1 MELTKRPT
9 PRLTAVQRVLEVGMI
24 VTTAFA
30 LFLFIALMTFDSAD
44 PGWSQTGFTD
54 QINNSAG
61 PAGAW
66 LADIMLWVFGFIAYL
81 FPYAIAL
88 VGWFVFQKSKDILE
102 FDYGTIA
109 LRVIGSLLCMLGAAG
124 LASIN
129 FDDLATV
136 SSGGMVGEAISHAL
150 IPFFSIVGTNLLL
163 LCFLAT
169 GFTLVTGIS
178 WLTIIDGLG
187 EVSIFA
193 ARKVSRLPQQV
204 NAVGK
209 LPDWRSN
216 KETASDKPENSEEE
230 GASAI
235 EITTMRV
242 ETDAEVVSQLRQQGE
257 AAAEPIVEEIDE
269 HSATDFSTS

>member
-1 MELTKRPT
+1 MS
-9 PRLTAVQRVLEVGMI
+9 RLSAVQRVLEVGMI

-66 LADIMLWVFGFIAYL
+66 LADIMLWIFGFIAYL
-81 FPYAIAL
+81 FPFVNAL
-88 VGWFVFQKSKDILE
+88 VGWYVFQKSKDILA

-109 LRVIGSLLCMLGAAG
+109 LRVIGSLLCLLGAAG

-129 FDDLATV
+129 FDDLTTV

-150 IPFFSIVGTNLLL
+150 IPFFNIAGTNLLL

-187 EVSIFA
+187 ALSVFA
-193 ARKVSRLPQQV
+193 ARKMLQLPQQV
-204 NAVGK
+204 SAVGK
-209 LPDWRSN
+209 LPDWRSG
-216 KETASDKPENSEEE
+216 KSD
-230 GASAI
+230 I
-235 EITTMRV
+235 EQEQKT
-242 ETDAEVVSQLRQQGE
+242 EQDN
-257 AAAEPIVEEIDE
+257 D
-269 HSATDFSTS
+269 